1 MIDGVG
7 KSGGA
12 GRIDFNRSSSA
23 SAPATVGGRTSA
35 PGKASSA
42 GSAVADL
49 VSAGPPVDS
58 EKVAA
63 IRAAIQSGNYP
74 VDPQKIA
81 ERMLEFDLP
90 GKA

>member
-23 SAPATVGGRTSA
+23 GAPAAAGGRTA
-35 PGKASSA
+35 PARPSSA

-49 VSAGPPVDS
+49 VAAGPPVDS
-58 EKVAA
+58 DKVAA
-63 IRAAIQSGNYP
+63 IRAAILAGNYP
-74 VDPQKIA
+74 VDPAKIA
-81 ERMLEFDLP
+81 ERMIEIDLP
-90 GKA
+90 AKA

>member
-12 GRIDFNRSSSA
+12 GRIDFNRSA
-23 SAPATVGGRTSA
+23 SAKAPAAVGGRTSA
-35 PGKASSA
+35 SGKASSA
-42 GSAVADL
+42 GSTVADL
-49 VSAGPPVDS
+49 VAAGPPVDS

-90 GKA
+90 PKG